1 MKAREL
7 RRKTISELRQ
17 EERTLRQQEF
27 ELRFQHA
34 TGRLDKTAGL
44 KSKRRDIA
52 RVKTIIAEKE
62 ASK

>member
-1 MKAREL
+1 MKARDL
-7 RRKTISELRQ
+7 RRKTLSELQLDERTMRQ
-17 EERTLRQQEF
+17 EEF
-27 ELRFQHA
+27 VLRFQHA

-52 RVKTIIAEKE
+52 RVMTIINEKE